1 MRILFIIN
9 LQRKRVETMAV
20 KALFFGVDDMFNEL
34 KPFYDMAI
42 QRGDIEAVGYATIEK
57 DGVKLYSLGGGRPS

>member
-1 MRILFIIN
+1 
-9 LQRKRVETMAV
+9 MAV

-57 DGVKLYSLGGGRPS
+57 DGVKLYTLGGGGG